1 MYQLYANNSLIF
13 ESGVYDLKIFSSV
26 LDLEMGK
33 TGALEFTIYPEHP
46 SFDEVFPMSPVRV
59 SRFYSTIYSGK
70 VLSVKYGFYGEKQ
83 VTCEGGLAFL
93 LDSYIQPHVY
103 SGTFSGYLDYIVR
116 MHNAKVDEDKR
127 FIAGNVTVADYTP
140 FRVVEKDYRSAFDV
154 LNSRMVSPSGGY
166 LSIRYEGGY
175 QYLDLLSADADA
187 SNVSGQSI
195 ELGKNLLDISR
206 EQDGTDMFSCI
217 IPLGAKL
224 EDSEK
229 RLTIEGVNSGV
240 PYLVSAAAVGYLI
253 RPTTAAGIH
262 GNINIIGKSKLQ

>member
-1 MYQLYANNSLIF
+1 M
-13 ESGVYDLKIFSSV
+13 
-26 LDLEMGK
+26 
-33 TGALEFTIYPEHP
+33 
-46 SFDEVFPMSPVRV
+46 
-59 SRFYSTIYSGK
+59 
-70 VLSVKYGFYGEKQ
+70 
-83 VTCEGGLAFL
+83 
-93 LDSYIQPHVY
+93 
-103 SGTFSGYLDYIVR
+103 
-116 MHNAKVDEDKR
+116 DEDKR

-140 FRVVEKDYRSAFDV
+140 FRVVE
-154 LNSRMVSPSGGY
+154 N
-166 LSIRYEGGY
+166 
-175 QYLDLLSADADA
+175 LDLLSADADA

-195 ELGKNLLDISR
+195 DLGKNLLDISR
-206 EQDGTDMFSCI
+206 EQDCTDTFSCI